1 MLNKK
6 VLVTGAAGFIGFHL
20 IQSLISKNYVV
31 IGVDDLNHYYDV
43 SLKQS
48 RLEILKKINGFKFFK
63 IDITSKSNLNDL
75 FKKHDFDFIYH
86 LAAQAGVRYS
96 INNPDV
102 YIKTNLVGFY
112 NVLELSKE
120 YSVKHFFYASSSSV
134 YGNSVNVPYSVL
146 DKADEPESLYAA
158 TKKSNELIA
167 FAYSQLFKL
176 NSTGFRFF
184 TVYGPYGRPDMAYF
198 SFTKSI
204 IENKPIDVYNNGDM
218 SRDFTYIDDVITGI
232 IRVTNYLEENNLEW
246 SDTQRAK
253 ILNIGNSNPEKL
265 SSLIYYIEKALK
277 KKAKCNF
284 LPMQPGD
291 VFKTYADIEETQQL
305 INYSP
310 KTSLEIGIGNFVDW
324 YLKYYG

>member
-20 IQSLISKNYVV
+20 IQSLIRKNYEV

-63 IDITSKSNLNDL
+63 IDITFRSDLNAL
-75 FKKHDFDFIYH
+75 FKNHDFDFVYH

-96 INNPDV
+96 IENPDV
-102 YIKTNLVGFY
+102 YINTNLVGFY

-134 YGNSVNVPYSVL
+134 YGNSDNVPYSVL
-146 DKADEPESLYAA
+146 DKTDEPESLYAA

-232 IRVTNYLEENNLEW
+232 IRVTNYLEENNFEW
-246 SDTQRAK
+246 SNTQKAK

-265 SSLIYYIEKALK
+265 SSLIKYIEKALR

-291 VFKTYADIEETQQL
+291 VFKTYADIEETQRL
-305 INYSP
+305 IAYSP
-310 KTSLEIGIGNFVDW
+310 NTSLEFGISSFVDW